1 VSQFITL
8 LFPTKYD
15 LPQARTLMPVM
26 SLTGDRFKFEFIN
39 SFFIFSFFY
48 TFDCRYI
55 NLSNT
60 IIIYFLSIKVKKGI
74 LEPQTIESNTIE
86 PTFPDSEN
94 DEQLDL
100 THACILH
107 IFKLA
112 FIYNFAIYRKHHII
126 FYQNRTRAVVGVVVV
141 LVEVEGIVVGE
152 VKYDIVD
159 DTKAAEVLPLIEPPP
174 LKEEFKLVFET

>member
-1 VSQFITL
+1 MTCRKRAHSCQL
-8 LFPTKYD
+8 C
-15 LPQARTLMPVM
+15 R
-26 SLTGDRFKFEFIN
+26 SLVIVLN
-39 SFFIFSFFY
+39 LNLSVVFFIFSFFY

-74 LEPQTIESNTIE
+74 LEPQTIESNKIK

-112 FIYNFAIYRKHHII
+112 FIYNFAS
-126 FYQNRTRAVVGVVVV
+126 
-141 LVEVEGIVVGE
+141 
-152 VKYDIVD
+152 
-159 DTKAAEVLPLIEPPP
+159 
-174 LKEEFKLVFET
+174 